1 MGVFLGV
8 LGLMALAALLLLG
21 LWLWL
26 DARRTVRRLDRMLS
40 TAIDGGFGEE
50 SFDESAP
57 SALESRMARF
67 LNGSARSLRG
77 VQRQRESIQR
87 LLSDISHQTKTPLAN
102 LKLYSS
108 LLMEEELTPQ
118 QREQAQV
125 ILQQSEKLSFL
136 IETLVKL
143 SRLETDVLAVTPKSQ
158 PLSPLLERAASQAKA
173 AAEHP
178 ASMLAVMKLDNAK
191 IEEICKQFKQ
201 VYPVNY
207 NAPGQL
213 VVAGAIEEMDAFKQA
228 VREAGGRGLPVAVG
242 GGFHSPFM
250 DGASREFSEEA
261 REFELRK
268 PALTVYS
275 NFTTEP
281 YTENVLEL
289 MENQINHSLRWQESM
304 ERMAADGFDTFIE
317 VGIGDTL
324 KKLIKRILPEARVY
338 SVSNMEE
345 IEKVKEEM
353 GC

>member
-102 LKLYSS
+102 LRLYSS
-108 LLMEEELTPQ
+108 LLMEEELTPR

-125 ILQQSEKLSFL
+125 IFQQSEKLSFL

-143 SRLETDVLAVTPKSQ
+143 SRLETDVLVVTPKSQ

-173 AAEHP
+173 AAEQKGIALQLHLQQQ
-178 ASMLAVMKLDNAK
+178 AEMKALYDLRWTAEALGNLLDNAVK
-191 IEEICKQFKQ
+191 YTPPGGCIQVSATQYELFCRIDVHDNGIGIAEEEQAQIFGRFYRGRQVREQEGLGIGLYLAREIAQKQGGYLKLSSR
-201 VYPVNY
+201 
-207 NAPGQL
+207 PGQGSTFSL
-213 VVAGAIEEMDAFKQA
+213 YLP
-228 VREAGGRGLPVAVG
+228 RG
-242 GGFHSPFM
+242 
-250 DGASREFSEEA
+250 
-261 REFELRK
+261 
-268 PALTVYS
+268 
-275 NFTTEP
+275 
-281 YTENVLEL
+281 
-289 MENQINHSLRWQESM
+289 
-304 ERMAADGFDTFIE
+304 
-317 VGIGDTL
+317 
-324 KKLIKRILPEARVY
+324 
-338 SVSNMEE
+338 
-345 IEKVKEEM
+345 
-353 GC
+353 

>member
-1 MGVFLGV
+1 MGTFLGV
-8 LGLMALAALLLLG
+8 LGIMALAALLLG
-21 LWLWL
+21 LWFWL

-108 LLMEEELTPQ
+108 LLMEEELTPR

-173 AAEHP
+173 AAEQKGIALQLHLQQQ
-178 ASMLAVMKLDNAK
+178 AEMKALYDLRWTAEALGNLLDNAVK
-191 IEEICKQFKQ
+191 YTPPGGCIQVSATQYELFCRIDVHDNGIGVAEEEQAQIFGRFYRGRQVREQEGLGIGLYLAREIAQKQGGYLKLSSR
-201 VYPVNY
+201 
-207 NAPGQL
+207 PGQGSTFSL
-213 VVAGAIEEMDAFKQA
+213 YLP
-228 VREAGGRGLPVAVG
+228 RG
-242 GGFHSPFM
+242 
-250 DGASREFSEEA
+250 
-261 REFELRK
+261 
-268 PALTVYS
+268 
-275 NFTTEP
+275 
-281 YTENVLEL
+281 
-289 MENQINHSLRWQESM
+289 
-304 ERMAADGFDTFIE
+304 
-317 VGIGDTL
+317 
-324 KKLIKRILPEARVY
+324 
-338 SVSNMEE
+338 
-345 IEKVKEEM
+345 
-353 GC
+353 

>member
-102 LKLYSS
+102 LRLYSS

-173 AAEHP
+173 AAERKGIALQLHLQQQ
-178 ASMLAVMKLDNAK
+178 AEMKALYDLRWTAEALGNLLDNAVK
-191 IEEICKQFKQ
+191 YTPPGGCIQVSATQYELFCRIDVRDNGIGVAEEEQAQIFGRFYRGRQVREQEGLGIGLYLAREIAQKQGGYLKLSSR
-201 VYPVNY
+201 
-207 NAPGQL
+207 PGQGSTFSL
-213 VVAGAIEEMDAFKQA
+213 YLP
-228 VREAGGRGLPVAVG
+228 RG
-242 GGFHSPFM
+242 
-250 DGASREFSEEA
+250 
-261 REFELRK
+261 
-268 PALTVYS
+268 
-275 NFTTEP
+275 
-281 YTENVLEL
+281 
-289 MENQINHSLRWQESM
+289 
-304 ERMAADGFDTFIE
+304 
-317 VGIGDTL
+317 
-324 KKLIKRILPEARVY
+324 
-338 SVSNMEE
+338 
-345 IEKVKEEM
+345 
-353 GC
+353 

>member
-40 TAIDGGFGEE
+40 TAIDGGFWEE

-108 LLMEEELTPQ
+108 LLMEEELTPR

-125 ILQQSEKLSFL
+125 IFQQSEKLSFL

-143 SRLETDVLAVTPKSQ
+143 SRLETDVLAVTPKLQ
-158 PLSPLLERAASQAKA
+158 PLASLLERAASQAKA
-173 AAEHP
+173 AAEQKGIALQLHLQQQ
-178 ASMLAVMKLDNAK
+178 AEMKALYDLRWTAEALGNLLDNAVK
-191 IEEICKQFKQ
+191 YTPPGGCIQVSATQYELFCRIDVRDNGIGVAEEEQAQIFGRFYRGRQVREQEGLGIGLYLAREIAQKQGGYLKLSSR
-201 VYPVNY
+201 
-207 NAPGQL
+207 PGQGSTFSL
-213 VVAGAIEEMDAFKQA
+213 YLP
-228 VREAGGRGLPVAVG
+228 RG
-242 GGFHSPFM
+242 
-250 DGASREFSEEA
+250 
-261 REFELRK
+261 
-268 PALTVYS
+268 
-275 NFTTEP
+275 
-281 YTENVLEL
+281 
-289 MENQINHSLRWQESM
+289 
-304 ERMAADGFDTFIE
+304 
-317 VGIGDTL
+317 
-324 KKLIKRILPEARVY
+324 
-338 SVSNMEE
+338 
-345 IEKVKEEM
+345 
-353 GC
+353 

>member
-1 MGVFLGV
+1 MGTFLGV
-8 LGLMALAALLLLG
+8 LGLVALAALLLLG

-108 LLMEEELTPQ
+108 LLMEEELTPR

-173 AAEHP
+173 AAEQKGIALQLHLQQQ
-178 ASMLAVMKLDNAK
+178 AEMKALYDLRWTAEALGNLLDNAVK
-191 IEEICKQFKQ
+191 YTPPDGCIQVSATQYELFCRIDVRDNGIGVAEEEQAQIFGRFYRGRQVREQEGLGIGLYLAREIAQKQGGYLKLSSR
-201 VYPVNY
+201 
-207 NAPGQL
+207 PGQGSTFSL
-213 VVAGAIEEMDAFKQA
+213 YLP
-228 VREAGGRGLPVAVG
+228 RG
-242 GGFHSPFM
+242 
-250 DGASREFSEEA
+250 
-261 REFELRK
+261 
-268 PALTVYS
+268 
-275 NFTTEP
+275 
-281 YTENVLEL
+281 
-289 MENQINHSLRWQESM
+289 
-304 ERMAADGFDTFIE
+304 
-317 VGIGDTL
+317 
-324 KKLIKRILPEARVY
+324 
-338 SVSNMEE
+338 
-345 IEKVKEEM
+345 
-353 GC
+353 

>member
-1 MGVFLGV
+1 MGTFLGV
-8 LGLMALAALLLLG
+8 LGFMALAALLLLG

-102 LKLYSS
+102 LRLYSS
-108 LLMEEELTPQ
+108 LLMEEELTPR

-173 AAEHP
+173 AAERKGIALQLHLQQQ
-178 ASMLAVMKLDNAK
+178 AEMRALYDLRWTAEALGNLLDNAVK
-191 IEEICKQFKQ
+191 YTPPDGCIQVSATQYELFCRIDVRDNGIGVAEEEQAQIFGRFYRGRQVREQEGLGIGLYLAREIAQKQGGYLKLSSR
-201 VYPVNY
+201 
-207 NAPGQL
+207 PGQGSTFSL
-213 VVAGAIEEMDAFKQA
+213 YLP
-228 VREAGGRGLPVAVG
+228 RG
-242 GGFHSPFM
+242 
-250 DGASREFSEEA
+250 
-261 REFELRK
+261 
-268 PALTVYS
+268 
-275 NFTTEP
+275 
-281 YTENVLEL
+281 
-289 MENQINHSLRWQESM
+289 
-304 ERMAADGFDTFIE
+304 
-317 VGIGDTL
+317 
-324 KKLIKRILPEARVY
+324 
-338 SVSNMEE
+338 
-345 IEKVKEEM
+345 
-353 GC
+353 

>member
-1 MGVFLGV
+1 MGTFLGV
-8 LGLMALAALLLLG
+8 LGLVALAALLLLG

-108 LLMEEELTPQ
+108 LLMEEELTPR

-125 ILQQSEKLSFL
+125 IFQQSEKLSFL

-173 AAEHP
+173 AAEQKGIALQLHLQQQ
-178 ASMLAVMKLDNAK
+178 AEMKALYDLRWTAEALGNLLDNAVK
-191 IEEICKQFKQ
+191 YTPPGGCIQVSATQYELFCRIDVHDNGIGIAEEEQAQIFGRFYRGRQVREQEGLGIGLYLAREIAQKQGGYLKLSSR
-201 VYPVNY
+201 
-207 NAPGQL
+207 PGQGSTFSL
-213 VVAGAIEEMDAFKQA
+213 YLP
-228 VREAGGRGLPVAVG
+228 RG
-242 GGFHSPFM
+242 
-250 DGASREFSEEA
+250 
-261 REFELRK
+261 
-268 PALTVYS
+268 
-275 NFTTEP
+275 
-281 YTENVLEL
+281 
-289 MENQINHSLRWQESM
+289 
-304 ERMAADGFDTFIE
+304 
-317 VGIGDTL
+317 
-324 KKLIKRILPEARVY
+324 
-338 SVSNMEE
+338 
-345 IEKVKEEM
+345 
-353 GC
+353 

>member
-1 MGVFLGV
+1 MGTFLGV
-8 LGLMALAALLLLG
+8 LGLVALAALLLLG

-40 TAIDGGFGEE
+40 TAIDGGCGEE

-102 LKLYSS
+102 LRLYSS
-108 LLMEEELTPQ
+108 LLMEEELTPR

-173 AAEHP
+173 AAEQKGIALQLHLQQQ
-178 ASMLAVMKLDNAK
+178 AEMRALYDLRWTAEALGNLLDNAVK
-191 IEEICKQFKQ
+191 YTPPGGCIQVSATQYELFCRIDVHDNGIGIAEEEQAQIFGRFYRGRQVREQEGLGIGLYLAREIAQKQGGYLKLSSR
-201 VYPVNY
+201 
-207 NAPGQL
+207 PGQGSTFSL
-213 VVAGAIEEMDAFKQA
+213 YLP
-228 VREAGGRGLPVAVG
+228 RG
-242 GGFHSPFM
+242 
-250 DGASREFSEEA
+250 
-261 REFELRK
+261 
-268 PALTVYS
+268 
-275 NFTTEP
+275 
-281 YTENVLEL
+281 
-289 MENQINHSLRWQESM
+289 
-304 ERMAADGFDTFIE
+304 
-317 VGIGDTL
+317 
-324 KKLIKRILPEARVY
+324 
-338 SVSNMEE
+338 
-345 IEKVKEEM
+345 
-353 GC
+353 

>member
-102 LKLYSS
+102 LRLYSS
-108 LLMEEELTPQ
+108 LLMEEELTPR

-125 ILQQSEKLSFL
+125 IFQQSEKLSFL

-173 AAEHP
+173 AAEQKGIALQLHLQQQ
-178 ASMLAVMKLDNAK
+178 AEMKALYDLRWTAEALGNLLDNAVK
-191 IEEICKQFKQ
+191 YTPPGGCIQVSATQYELFCRIDVRDNGIGIAEEEQAQIFGRFYRGRQVREQEGLGIGLYLAREIAQKQGGYLKLSSR
-201 VYPVNY
+201 
-207 NAPGQL
+207 PGQGSTFSL
-213 VVAGAIEEMDAFKQA
+213 YLP
-228 VREAGGRGLPVAVG
+228 RG
-242 GGFHSPFM
+242 
-250 DGASREFSEEA
+250 
-261 REFELRK
+261 
-268 PALTVYS
+268 
-275 NFTTEP
+275 
-281 YTENVLEL
+281 
-289 MENQINHSLRWQESM
+289 
-304 ERMAADGFDTFIE
+304 
-317 VGIGDTL
+317 
-324 KKLIKRILPEARVY
+324 
-338 SVSNMEE
+338 
-345 IEKVKEEM
+345 
-353 GC
+353 

>member
-1 MGVFLGV
+1 MGTFLGV
-8 LGLMALAALLLLG
+8 LGLVALAALLLLG

-102 LKLYSS
+102 LRLYSS
-108 LLMEEELTPQ
+108 LLMEEELTPR

-125 ILQQSEKLSFL
+125 IFQQSEKLSFL

-173 AAEHP
+173 AAGQKGIALQLHLQQQAE
-178 ASMLAVMKLDNAK
+178 MKALYDLRWTAEALGNLLDNAVK
-191 IEEICKQFKQ
+191 YTPPGGCIQVSATQYELFCRIDVRDNGIGIAEEEQAQIFGRSYRGRQVREQEGLGIGLYLAREIAQKQGGYLKLSSR
-201 VYPVNY
+201 
-207 NAPGQL
+207 PGQGSTFSL
-213 VVAGAIEEMDAFKQA
+213 YLP
-228 VREAGGRGLPVAVG
+228 RG
-242 GGFHSPFM
+242 
-250 DGASREFSEEA
+250 
-261 REFELRK
+261 
-268 PALTVYS
+268 
-275 NFTTEP
+275 
-281 YTENVLEL
+281 
-289 MENQINHSLRWQESM
+289 
-304 ERMAADGFDTFIE
+304 
-317 VGIGDTL
+317 
-324 KKLIKRILPEARVY
+324 
-338 SVSNMEE
+338 
-345 IEKVKEEM
+345 
-353 GC
+353 

>member
-1 MGVFLGV
+1 MGTFLGV
-8 LGLMALAALLLLG
+8 LGIMALAALLLG
-21 LWLWL
+21 LWFWL

-108 LLMEEELTPQ
+108 LLMEEELTPR

-173 AAEHP
+173 AAERKGIALQLHLQQQ
-178 ASMLAVMKLDNAK
+178 AEMRALYDLRWTAEALGNLLDNAVK
-191 IEEICKQFKQ
+191 YTPPDGCIQVSATQYELFCRIDVRDNGIGVAEEEQAQIFGRFYRGWQVREQEGLGIGLYLAREIAQKQGGYLKLSSR
-201 VYPVNY
+201 
-207 NAPGQL
+207 PGQGSTFSL
-213 VVAGAIEEMDAFKQA
+213 YLP
-228 VREAGGRGLPVAVG
+228 RG
-242 GGFHSPFM
+242 
-250 DGASREFSEEA
+250 
-261 REFELRK
+261 
-268 PALTVYS
+268 
-275 NFTTEP
+275 
-281 YTENVLEL
+281 
-289 MENQINHSLRWQESM
+289 
-304 ERMAADGFDTFIE
+304 
-317 VGIGDTL
+317 
-324 KKLIKRILPEARVY
+324 
-338 SVSNMEE
+338 
-345 IEKVKEEM
+345 
-353 GC
+353 

>member
-1 MGVFLGV
+1 MGTFLGV
-8 LGLMALAALLLLG
+8 LGIMALAALLLG
-21 LWLWL
+21 LWFWL

-108 LLMEEELTPQ
+108 LLMEEELTPR

-173 AAEHP
+173 AAEQKGIALQLHLQQQ
-178 ASMLAVMKLDNAK
+178 AEMKALYDLRWTAEALGNLLDNAVK
-191 IEEICKQFKQ
+191 YTPPGGCIQVSATQYELFCRIDVRDNGIGIAEEEQAQIFGRFYRGRQVREQEGLGIGLYLAREIAQKQGGYLKLSSR
-201 VYPVNY
+201 
-207 NAPGQL
+207 PGQGSTFSL
-213 VVAGAIEEMDAFKQA
+213 YLP
-228 VREAGGRGLPVAVG
+228 RG
-242 GGFHSPFM
+242 
-250 DGASREFSEEA
+250 
-261 REFELRK
+261 
-268 PALTVYS
+268 
-275 NFTTEP
+275 
-281 YTENVLEL
+281 
-289 MENQINHSLRWQESM
+289 
-304 ERMAADGFDTFIE
+304 
-317 VGIGDTL
+317 
-324 KKLIKRILPEARVY
+324 
-338 SVSNMEE
+338 
-345 IEKVKEEM
+345 
-353 GC
+353 

>member
-1 MGVFLGV
+1 MGTFLGV
-8 LGLMALAALLLLG
+8 LGIMALAALLLG
-21 LWLWL
+21 LWFWL

-108 LLMEEELTPQ
+108 LLMEEELTPR

-173 AAEHP
+173 AAERKGIALQLHLQQQ
-178 ASMLAVMKLDNAK
+178 AEMRALYDLRWTAEALGNLLDNAVK
-191 IEEICKQFKQ
+191 YTPPDGCIQVSATQYELFCRIDVRDNGIGIAEEEQAQIFGRFYRGRQVREQEGLGIGLYLAREIAQKQGGYLKLSSR
-201 VYPVNY
+201 
-207 NAPGQL
+207 PGQGSTFSL
-213 VVAGAIEEMDAFKQA
+213 YLP
-228 VREAGGRGLPVAVG
+228 RG
-242 GGFHSPFM
+242 
-250 DGASREFSEEA
+250 
-261 REFELRK
+261 
-268 PALTVYS
+268 
-275 NFTTEP
+275 
-281 YTENVLEL
+281 
-289 MENQINHSLRWQESM
+289 
-304 ERMAADGFDTFIE
+304 
-317 VGIGDTL
+317 
-324 KKLIKRILPEARVY
+324 
-338 SVSNMEE
+338 
-345 IEKVKEEM
+345 
-353 GC
+353 

>member
-1 MGVFLGV
+1 MGTFLGV
-8 LGLMALAALLLLG
+8 LGLVALAALLLLG

-108 LLMEEELTPQ
+108 LLMEEELTPR

-125 ILQQSEKLSFL
+125 IFQQSEKLSFL

-143 SRLETDVLAVTPKSQ
+143 SRLETDVLVVTPKLQ

-173 AAEHP
+173 AAEQKGIALQLHLQQQ
-178 ASMLAVMKLDNAK
+178 AEMKALYDLRWTAEALGNLLDNAVK
-191 IEEICKQFKQ
+191 YTPPGGCIQVSATQYELFCRIDVHDNGIGIAEEEQAQIFGRFYRGRQVREQEGLGIGLYLAREIAQKQGGYLKLSSR
-201 VYPVNY
+201 
-207 NAPGQL
+207 PGQGSTFSL
-213 VVAGAIEEMDAFKQA
+213 YLP
-228 VREAGGRGLPVAVG
+228 RG
-242 GGFHSPFM
+242 
-250 DGASREFSEEA
+250 
-261 REFELRK
+261 
-268 PALTVYS
+268 
-275 NFTTEP
+275 
-281 YTENVLEL
+281 
-289 MENQINHSLRWQESM
+289 
-304 ERMAADGFDTFIE
+304 
-317 VGIGDTL
+317 
-324 KKLIKRILPEARVY
+324 
-338 SVSNMEE
+338 
-345 IEKVKEEM
+345 
-353 GC
+353 

>member
-1 MGVFLGV
+1 MGIFLGV
-8 LGLMALAALLLLG
+8 LGLAGLLLG

-108 LLMEEELTPQ
+108 LLMEEELTPR

-173 AAEHP
+173 AAERKGIALQLHLQQQ
-178 ASMLAVMKLDNAK
+178 AEMRALYDLRWTAEALGNLLDNAVK
-191 IEEICKQFKQ
+191 YTPPGGCIQVSATQYELFCRIDVRDNGIGVAEEEQAQIFGRFYRGRQVREQEGLGIGLYLAREIAQKQGGYLKLSSR
-201 VYPVNY
+201 
-207 NAPGQL
+207 PGQGSTFSL
-213 VVAGAIEEMDAFKQA
+213 YLP
-228 VREAGGRGLPVAVG
+228 RG
-242 GGFHSPFM
+242 
-250 DGASREFSEEA
+250 
-261 REFELRK
+261 
-268 PALTVYS
+268 
-275 NFTTEP
+275 
-281 YTENVLEL
+281 
-289 MENQINHSLRWQESM
+289 
-304 ERMAADGFDTFIE
+304 
-317 VGIGDTL
+317 
-324 KKLIKRILPEARVY
+324 
-338 SVSNMEE
+338 
-345 IEKVKEEM
+345 
-353 GC
+353 

>member
-1 MGVFLGV
+1 MGTFLGV
-8 LGLMALAALLLLG
+8 LGIMALAALLLLG

-102 LKLYSS
+102 LRLYSS
-108 LLMEEELTPQ
+108 LLMEEELTPR

-173 AAEHP
+173 AAEQKGIALQLHLQQQ
-178 ASMLAVMKLDNAK
+178 AEMKALYDLRWTAEALGNLLDNAVK
-191 IEEICKQFKQ
+191 YTPPGGCIQVSATQYELFCRIDVRDNGIGIAEEEQAQIFGRFYRGRQVREQEGLGIGLYLAREIAQKQGGYLKLSSR
-201 VYPVNY
+201 
-207 NAPGQL
+207 PGQGSTFSL
-213 VVAGAIEEMDAFKQA
+213 YLP
-228 VREAGGRGLPVAVG
+228 RG
-242 GGFHSPFM
+242 
-250 DGASREFSEEA
+250 
-261 REFELRK
+261 
-268 PALTVYS
+268 
-275 NFTTEP
+275 
-281 YTENVLEL
+281 
-289 MENQINHSLRWQESM
+289 
-304 ERMAADGFDTFIE
+304 
-317 VGIGDTL
+317 
-324 KKLIKRILPEARVY
+324 
-338 SVSNMEE
+338 
-345 IEKVKEEM
+345 
-353 GC
+353 

>member
-1 MGVFLGV
+1 MGTFLGV
-8 LGLMALAALLLLG
+8 LGLMALAALLLG

-102 LKLYSS
+102 LRLYSS
-108 LLMEEELTPQ
+108 LLMEEELTPR

-173 AAEHP
+173 AAEQKGIALQLHLQQQ
-178 ASMLAVMKLDNAK
+178 AEMKALYDLRWTAEALGNLLDNAVK
-191 IEEICKQFKQ
+191 YTPPGGCIQVSATQYELFCRIDVRDNGIGVAEEEQAQIFGRFYRGRQVREQEGLGIGLYLAREIAQKQGGYLKLSSR
-201 VYPVNY
+201 
-207 NAPGQL
+207 PGQGSTFSL
-213 VVAGAIEEMDAFKQA
+213 YLP
-228 VREAGGRGLPVAVG
+228 RG
-242 GGFHSPFM
+242 
-250 DGASREFSEEA
+250 
-261 REFELRK
+261 
-268 PALTVYS
+268 
-275 NFTTEP
+275 
-281 YTENVLEL
+281 
-289 MENQINHSLRWQESM
+289 
-304 ERMAADGFDTFIE
+304 
-317 VGIGDTL
+317 
-324 KKLIKRILPEARVY
+324 
-338 SVSNMEE
+338 
-345 IEKVKEEM
+345 
-353 GC
+353 

>member
-8 LGLMALAALLLLG
+8 LGLMALAALLLLLG

-40 TAIDGGFGEE
+40 TAIDGGFGVG

-108 LLMEEELTPQ
+108 LLMEEELTPR

-158 PLSPLLERAASQAKA
+158 PLSPLLVRAVSQAKA
-173 AAEHP
+173 AAERKGIALQLHLQQQ
-178 ASMLAVMKLDNAK
+178 AEMRALYDLRWTAEALGNLLDNAVK
-191 IEEICKQFKQ
+191 YTPPGGCIQVSATQYELFCRIDVHDNGIGIAEEEQAQIFGRFYRGRQVREQEGLGIGLYLAREIAQKQGGYLKLSSR
-201 VYPVNY
+201 
-207 NAPGQL
+207 PGQGSTFSL
-213 VVAGAIEEMDAFKQA
+213 YLP
-228 VREAGGRGLPVAVG
+228 RG
-242 GGFHSPFM
+242 
-250 DGASREFSEEA
+250 
-261 REFELRK
+261 
-268 PALTVYS
+268 
-275 NFTTEP
+275 
-281 YTENVLEL
+281 
-289 MENQINHSLRWQESM
+289 
-304 ERMAADGFDTFIE
+304 
-317 VGIGDTL
+317 
-324 KKLIKRILPEARVY
+324 
-338 SVSNMEE
+338 
-345 IEKVKEEM
+345 
-353 GC
+353 

>member
-1 MGVFLGV
+1 MGTFLGV
-8 LGLMALAALLLLG
+8 LGLVALAALLLLG

-102 LKLYSS
+102 LRLYSS
-108 LLMEEELTPQ
+108 LLMEEELTPR

-158 PLSPLLERAASQAKA
+158 PLSPLLERAVSQAKA
-173 AAEHP
+173 AAERKGIALQLHLQQQ
-178 ASMLAVMKLDNAK
+178 AEMRALYDLRWTAEALGNLLDNAVK
-191 IEEICKQFKQ
+191 YTPPDGCIQVSATQYELFCRIDVHDNGIGIAEEEQAQIFGRFYRGRQVREQEGLGIGLYLAREIAQKQGGYLKLSSR
-201 VYPVNY
+201 
-207 NAPGQL
+207 PGQGSTFSL
-213 VVAGAIEEMDAFKQA
+213 YLP
-228 VREAGGRGLPVAVG
+228 RG
-242 GGFHSPFM
+242 
-250 DGASREFSEEA
+250 
-261 REFELRK
+261 
-268 PALTVYS
+268 
-275 NFTTEP
+275 
-281 YTENVLEL
+281 
-289 MENQINHSLRWQESM
+289 
-304 ERMAADGFDTFIE
+304 
-317 VGIGDTL
+317 
-324 KKLIKRILPEARVY
+324 
-338 SVSNMEE
+338 
-345 IEKVKEEM
+345 
-353 GC
+353 

>member
-1 MGVFLGV
+1 MGIFLGV
-8 LGLMALAALLLLG
+8 LGLVVLAALLLLG

-108 LLMEEELTPQ
+108 LLMEEELTPR

-125 ILQQSEKLSFL
+125 IFQQSEKLSFL

-173 AAEHP
+173 AAERKGIALQLHLQQQ
-178 ASMLAVMKLDNAK
+178 AEMRALYDLRWTAEALGNLLDNAVK
-191 IEEICKQFKQ
+191 YTPPDGCIQVSATQYELFCRIDVRDNGIGIAEEEQAQIFGRFYRGRQVREQEGLGIGLYLAREIVQKQGGYLKLSSR
-201 VYPVNY
+201 
-207 NAPGQL
+207 PGQGSTFSL
-213 VVAGAIEEMDAFKQA
+213 YLP
-228 VREAGGRGLPVAVG
+228 RG
-242 GGFHSPFM
+242 
-250 DGASREFSEEA
+250 
-261 REFELRK
+261 
-268 PALTVYS
+268 
-275 NFTTEP
+275 
-281 YTENVLEL
+281 
-289 MENQINHSLRWQESM
+289 
-304 ERMAADGFDTFIE
+304 
-317 VGIGDTL
+317 
-324 KKLIKRILPEARVY
+324 
-338 SVSNMEE
+338 
-345 IEKVKEEM
+345 
-353 GC
+353 

>member
-1 MGVFLGV
+1 MGTFLGV
-8 LGLMALAALLLLG
+8 LGLMALAALLLG

-87 LLSDISHQTKTPLAN
+87 MLSDISHQTKTPLAN
-102 LKLYSS
+102 LRLYSS
-108 LLMEEELTPQ
+108 LLMEEELTPR

-173 AAEHP
+173 AAEQKGIALQLHLQQQ
-178 ASMLAVMKLDNAK
+178 AEMKALYDLRWTAEALGNLLDNAVK
-191 IEEICKQFKQ
+191 YTPPGGCIQVSATQYELFCRIDVHDNGIGIAEEEQAQIFGRFYRGRQVREQEGLGIGLYLAREIAQKQGGYLKLSSR
-201 VYPVNY
+201 
-207 NAPGQL
+207 PGQGSTFSL
-213 VVAGAIEEMDAFKQA
+213 YLP
-228 VREAGGRGLPVAVG
+228 RG
-242 GGFHSPFM
+242 
-250 DGASREFSEEA
+250 
-261 REFELRK
+261 
-268 PALTVYS
+268 
-275 NFTTEP
+275 
-281 YTENVLEL
+281 
-289 MENQINHSLRWQESM
+289 
-304 ERMAADGFDTFIE
+304 
-317 VGIGDTL
+317 
-324 KKLIKRILPEARVY
+324 
-338 SVSNMEE
+338 
-345 IEKVKEEM
+345 
-353 GC
+353 

>member
-102 LKLYSS
+102 LRLYSS
-108 LLMEEELTPQ
+108 LLMEEELTPR

-125 ILQQSEKLSFL
+125 IFQQSEKLSFL

-158 PLSPLLERAASQAKA
+158 PLSPLLERAVSQAKA
-173 AAEHP
+173 AAERKGIALQLHLQQQ
-178 ASMLAVMKLDNAK
+178 AEMKALYDLRWTAEALGNLLDNAVK
-191 IEEICKQFKQ
+191 YTPPGGCIQVSATQYELFCRIDVHDNGIGIAEEEQAQIFGRFYRGRQVREQEGLGIGLYLAREIAQKQGGYLKLSSR
-201 VYPVNY
+201 
-207 NAPGQL
+207 PGQGSTFSL
-213 VVAGAIEEMDAFKQA
+213 YLP
-228 VREAGGRGLPVAVG
+228 RG
-242 GGFHSPFM
+242 
-250 DGASREFSEEA
+250 
-261 REFELRK
+261 
-268 PALTVYS
+268 
-275 NFTTEP
+275 
-281 YTENVLEL
+281 
-289 MENQINHSLRWQESM
+289 
-304 ERMAADGFDTFIE
+304 
-317 VGIGDTL
+317 
-324 KKLIKRILPEARVY
+324 
-338 SVSNMEE
+338 
-345 IEKVKEEM
+345 
-353 GC
+353 

>member
-1 MGVFLGV
+1 MGTFLGV

-108 LLMEEELTPQ
+108 LLMEEELTPR

-125 ILQQSEKLSFL
+125 IFQQSEKLSFL

-173 AAEHP
+173 AAEQKGIALQLHLQQQ
-178 ASMLAVMKLDNAK
+178 AEMRALYDLRWTAEALGNLLDNAVK
-191 IEEICKQFKQ
+191 YTPPGGCIQVSATQYELFCRIDVRDNGIGVAEEEQAQIFGRFYRGRQVREQEGLGIGLYLAREIAQKQGGYLKLSSR
-201 VYPVNY
+201 
-207 NAPGQL
+207 PGQGSTFSL
-213 VVAGAIEEMDAFKQA
+213 YLP
-228 VREAGGRGLPVAVG
+228 RG
-242 GGFHSPFM
+242 
-250 DGASREFSEEA
+250 
-261 REFELRK
+261 
-268 PALTVYS
+268 
-275 NFTTEP
+275 
-281 YTENVLEL
+281 
-289 MENQINHSLRWQESM
+289 
-304 ERMAADGFDTFIE
+304 
-317 VGIGDTL
+317 
-324 KKLIKRILPEARVY
+324 
-338 SVSNMEE
+338 
-345 IEKVKEEM
+345 
-353 GC
+353 

>member
-1 MGVFLGV
+1 MGTFLGV
-8 LGLMALAALLLLG
+8 LGLVALAALLLLG

-102 LKLYSS
+102 LRLYSS
-108 LLMEEELTPQ
+108 LLMEEELTPR

-158 PLSPLLERAASQAKA
+158 PLAPLLERAASQAKA
-173 AAEHP
+173 AAEQKGIALQLHLQQQ
-178 ASMLAVMKLDNAK
+178 AEMRALYDLRWTAEALGNLLDNAVK
-191 IEEICKQFKQ
+191 YTPPGGCIQVSATQYELFCRIDVHDNGIGIAEEEQAQIFGRFYRGRQVREQEGLGIGLYLAREIAQKQGGYLKLSSR
-201 VYPVNY
+201 
-207 NAPGQL
+207 PGQGSTFSL
-213 VVAGAIEEMDAFKQA
+213 YLP
-228 VREAGGRGLPVAVG
+228 RG
-242 GGFHSPFM
+242 
-250 DGASREFSEEA
+250 
-261 REFELRK
+261 
-268 PALTVYS
+268 
-275 NFTTEP
+275 
-281 YTENVLEL
+281 
-289 MENQINHSLRWQESM
+289 
-304 ERMAADGFDTFIE
+304 
-317 VGIGDTL
+317 
-324 KKLIKRILPEARVY
+324 
-338 SVSNMEE
+338 
-345 IEKVKEEM
+345 
-353 GC
+353 

>member
-8 LGLMALAALLLLG
+8 LGLVALAALLLLG

-102 LKLYSS
+102 LRLYSS
-108 LLMEEELTPQ
+108 LLMEEELTPR

-125 ILQQSEKLSFL
+125 IFQQSEKLSFL

-173 AAEHP
+173 AAEQKGIALQLHLQQQ
-178 ASMLAVMKLDNAK
+178 AEMKALYDLRWTAEALGNLLDNAVK
-191 IEEICKQFKQ
+191 YTPPGGCIQVSATQYELFCRIDVRDDGIGVAEEEQAQIFGRFYRGRQVREQEGLGIGLYLAREIAQKQGGYLKLSSR
-201 VYPVNY
+201 
-207 NAPGQL
+207 PGQGSTFSL
-213 VVAGAIEEMDAFKQA
+213 YLP
-228 VREAGGRGLPVAVG
+228 RG
-242 GGFHSPFM
+242 
-250 DGASREFSEEA
+250 
-261 REFELRK
+261 
-268 PALTVYS
+268 
-275 NFTTEP
+275 
-281 YTENVLEL
+281 
-289 MENQINHSLRWQESM
+289 
-304 ERMAADGFDTFIE
+304 
-317 VGIGDTL
+317 
-324 KKLIKRILPEARVY
+324 
-338 SVSNMEE
+338 
-345 IEKVKEEM
+345 
-353 GC
+353 

>member
-87 LLSDISHQTKTPLAN
+87 MLSDISHQTKTPLAN
-102 LKLYSS
+102 LRLYSS
-108 LLMEEELTPQ
+108 LLMEEELTPR

-125 ILQQSEKLSFL
+125 IFQQSEKLSFL

-173 AAEHP
+173 AAEQKGIALQLHLQQQ
-178 ASMLAVMKLDNAK
+178 AEMKALYDLRWTAEALGNLLDNAVK
-191 IEEICKQFKQ
+191 YTPPGGCIQVSATQYELFCRIDVHDNGIGIAEEEQAQIFGRFYRGRQVREQEGLGIGLYLAREIAQKQGGYLKLSSR
-201 VYPVNY
+201 
-207 NAPGQL
+207 PGQGSTFSL
-213 VVAGAIEEMDAFKQA
+213 YLP
-228 VREAGGRGLPVAVG
+228 RG
-242 GGFHSPFM
+242 
-250 DGASREFSEEA
+250 
-261 REFELRK
+261 
-268 PALTVYS
+268 
-275 NFTTEP
+275 
-281 YTENVLEL
+281 
-289 MENQINHSLRWQESM
+289 
-304 ERMAADGFDTFIE
+304 
-317 VGIGDTL
+317 
-324 KKLIKRILPEARVY
+324 
-338 SVSNMEE
+338 
-345 IEKVKEEM
+345 
-353 GC
+353 

>member
-8 LGLMALAALLLLG
+8 LGLMALAALLLLLG

-102 LKLYSS
+102 LRLYSS
-108 LLMEEELTPQ
+108 LLMEEELTPR

-125 ILQQSEKLSFL
+125 IFQQSEKLSFL

-158 PLSPLLERAASQAKA
+158 PLSPLLERAVSQAKA
-173 AAEHP
+173 AAEQKGIALQLHLQQQ
-178 ASMLAVMKLDNAK
+178 AEMKALYDLRWTAEALGNLLDNAVK
-191 IEEICKQFKQ
+191 YTPPGGCIQVSATQYELFCRIDVRDNGIGIAEEEQAQIFGRFYRGRQVREQEGLGIGLYLAREIAQKQGGYLKLSSR
-201 VYPVNY
+201 
-207 NAPGQL
+207 PGQGSTFSL
-213 VVAGAIEEMDAFKQA
+213 YLP
-228 VREAGGRGLPVAVG
+228 RG
-242 GGFHSPFM
+242 
-250 DGASREFSEEA
+250 
-261 REFELRK
+261 
-268 PALTVYS
+268 
-275 NFTTEP
+275 
-281 YTENVLEL
+281 
-289 MENQINHSLRWQESM
+289 
-304 ERMAADGFDTFIE
+304 
-317 VGIGDTL
+317 
-324 KKLIKRILPEARVY
+324 
-338 SVSNMEE
+338 
-345 IEKVKEEM
+345 
-353 GC
+353 